1 MGFKET
7 MKQIK
12 EDGHNMAMED
22 AKRMQ
27 TKEYREMRK
36 NHYDTHAKLILA
48 GIPCLLVGLLFPPAM
63 LLAAGCFIG
72 GLVCMVTHW
81 KQINEER
88 NQRNNINK

>member
-1 MGFKET
+1 MNIKET

-36 NHYDTHAKLILA
+36 GNYDTHAKLFVA
-48 GIPCLLVGLLFPPAM
+48 GIPCLLIGIIFPPVL
-63 LLAAGCFIG
+63 LLALGCFG
-72 GLVCMVTHW
+72 GGILCMATHW
-81 KQINEER
+81 QQINSER
-88 NQRNNINK
+88 NQRRNINK